1 MKTEMKSNTAPMNLS
16 VVGAVLFHIL
26 DRKVGKNE
34 KNAVQKNTK
43 TLCTSKIF
51 RIFAAL
57 FLIWKLLNS

>member
-34 KNAVQKNTK
+34 KNAYFCRRNGGTG
-43 TLCTSKIF
+43 TCF
-51 RIFAAL
+51 R
-57 FLIWKLLNS
+57 